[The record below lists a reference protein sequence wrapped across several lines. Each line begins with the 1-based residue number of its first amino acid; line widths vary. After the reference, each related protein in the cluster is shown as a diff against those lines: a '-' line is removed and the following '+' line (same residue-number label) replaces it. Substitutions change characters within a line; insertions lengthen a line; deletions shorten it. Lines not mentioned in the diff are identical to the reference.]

1 MEIVQ
6 QDVRV
11 TTFPLPLASD
21 WPGKSLGSQEHPAIW
36 HMLDVAACAEHLI
49 EGHQAFATLGQ
60 NERRACVVLVALHD
74 VGKISDTFRALLRER
89 RFGAYRHWQLSD
101 VLLTHALD
109 PTIAAAYGSDKH
121 TRGELYAAV
130 SGHHGGPERSNDRRE
145 LRRRSKA
152 IGAQAERAASE
163 WVSLLLDLLP
173 GGSLEGLT
181 QSVARRL
188 SWALSGLTIASDWVA
203 SNAEWFPPA
212 SPELDPVEYLKRAQY
227 QAAEAVR
234 KAGLDHAASVPTTGG
249 RSLTGLTNL
258 HPMQRAV
265 ETAEFEDGPVL
276 VLIEDLTGSGKTE
289 SALILAHRLI
299 ASGRGRGLYFA
310 LPTMATANAM
320 FDRMTAAV
328 KRLFT
333 GSPSVSLAHGRAA
346 LHPDFRPLVGAEDDP
361 TPEAGCTRWLA
372 DDRRRSLLAE
382 IGVGTIDQALMGI
395 LPTRFSTLRLFGLT
409 DRILVVDEAHAY
421 DRYMQRQLETLLRMQ
436 AMNGG
441 SAIVM
446 TATLPLQMR
455 QAYVAAFQKGL
466 GRTSVSID
474 NRAYPALTM
483 VGANARNR
491 PVDPAPAA
499 SREVRVTRIGESTEA
514 VDRIVAGAAAGAACV
529 WVRNAVDEAIEA
541 VVALRR
547 RGCKADLLHA
557 RFTFGDRL
565 SREKEAVN
573 RFSRDGHEREGRV
586 LVATQVVEASL
597 DLDFDLMVSDLAPIG
612 ALIQRAGRLWRHTS
626 QWPAESRPVD
636 GPTLIVLSPDHCQV
650 ECSNWL
656 RPVLGGG
663 AFVYEN
669 VQQWRTAKALF
680 DAGAICEPDG
690 LRALIESVHGLECE
704 DIPESLVHADLEAE
718 AAGLAETAHAQ
729 QNVVIPEQGYL
740 NGVKGRVWSDERF
753 PTRLGRE
760 DATLVL
766 ARLDPSGLRPWI
778 EVDTPARSWALS
790 EVRCSRRRLPA
801 GLPDQSERSIAGIKA
816 NWPKGKRDHL
826 VLCPVSNDGEI
837 CEGLRYDPEYGLLFS
852 S

>member
-1 MEIVQ
+1 MKS
-6 QDVRV
+6 
-11 TTFPLPLASD
+11 TLALARE
-21 WPGKSLGSQEHPAIW
+21 WPGKSWDSQEHPAIW
-36 HMLDVAACAEHLI
+36 HMLDVAACAEDLI
-49 EGHQAFATLGQ
+49 DGHQAFSVLGKR
-60 NERRACVVLVALHD
+60 ERRAFVVLVALHD
-74 VGKISDTFRALLRER
+74 VGKISETFRSLLREGR
-89 RFGAYRHWQLSD
+89 PGAYRHWQLSD

-109 PTIAAAYGSDKH
+109 AVIAGAFGGDKH
-121 TRGELYAAV
+121 MRGELYAAV

-145 LRRRSKA
+145 LWRRSKG
-152 IGAQAERAASE
+152 IGGVAEQAALQ
-163 WVSLLLDLLP
+163 WVLLLIDLLP

-181 QSVARRL
+181 QPVARKL
-188 SWALSGLTIASDWVA
+188 SWALSGLTVASDWVA
-203 SNAEWFPPA
+203 SNPEWFPPA
-212 SPELDPVEYLKRAQY
+212 SPEMAPDEYIKRARY

-234 KAGLDHAASVPTTGG
+234 KAGLDYASSATITDG

-258 HPMQRAV
+258 FPMQRAA
-265 ETAEFEDGPVL
+265 ETVQFEDGPVL
-276 VLIEDLTGSGKTE
+276 VLMEDLTGSGKTE

-320 FDRMTAAV
+320 FDRMTAV
-328 KRLFT
+328 GKRLFT
-333 GSPSVSLAHGRAA
+333 GSPSLSLAHGRAA
-346 LHPDFRPLVGAEDDP
+346 LHQGFRPLVGAEDDP
-361 TPEAGCTRWLA
+361 TPEAGCARWLA

-409 DRILVVDEAHAY
+409 DRVLVVDEAHAY
-421 DRYMQRQLETLLRMQ
+421 DPYMQRQLETLLRMQ

-446 TATLPLQMR
+446 TATLPLRMR
-455 QAYVAAFQKGL
+455 QAYVDAFQKGL
-466 GRTSVSID
+466 GQPPVALED
-474 NRAYPALTM
+474 RAYPALTT
-483 VGANARNR
+483 VGANARVR
-491 PVDPAPAA
+491 HVDSALGAT
-499 SREVRVTRIGESTEA
+499 REVHVTRIGDSAEA

-541 VVALRR
+541 VAAIRK
-547 RGCKADLLHA
+547 RGCEADLLHA
-557 RFTFGDRL
+557 RFTYGDRL
-565 SREKEAVN
+565 HHEQEALR
-573 RFSRDGHEREGRV
+573 RFGRDGKGREGHV

-626 QWPAESRPVD
+626 RRPAESRPVD
-636 GPTLIVLSPDHCQV
+636 GPTLIVLSPDPYQV
-650 ECSNWL
+650 ESSNWL

-680 DAGAICEPDG
+680 DAGSIREPDR

-704 DIPESLVHADLEAE
+704 DIPEPLIRADLEAE
-718 AAGLAETAHAQ
+718 AAALAETAHAQ
-729 QNVVIPEQGYL
+729 QNVVIPELGYL
-740 NGVKGRVWSDERF
+740 NGVKGRVWSDEKF
-753 PTRLGRE
+753 PTRLGRK

-778 EVDTPARSWALS
+778 EADTPVRSWALS
-790 EVRCSRRRLPA
+790 EVRCSHRRLPA
-801 GLPDQSERSIAGIKA
+801 ELPDQSERSIAEIKT

-826 VLCPVSNDGEI
+826 LLCPVSDDGEI
-837 CEGLRYDPEYGLLFS
+837 CEGLRYDSEYGLLFS